1 MQQRPQV
8 SDTIYVYMHKRLS
21 NESSVPLCKG
31 SDHKKFAGFSKRKY
45 ESWPEPDARIRKE
58 ENMAQGKHLVGPVSE
73 RDHSQGPATAAATL
87 VQYGDY
93 ECPYTRQSTTIVRT
107 IQQQLGDQLR
117 FVFRN
122 FPLTEIHPH
131 ALHAALAAEA
141 AAAQGKFWQMHDYIF
156 HHQHTLEDADLE
168 QFAEAV
174 GLDMQQFARDMAER
188 PSISRIEEDLQS
200 GIRSGVRGTPTFFIN
215 GVLYPGS
222 WEQEALLAA
231 LEEAGA
237 S

>member
-1 MQQRPQV
+1 MMTQRTYLAV
-8 SDTIYVYMHKRLS
+8 
-21 NESSVPLCKG
+21 
-31 SDHKKFAGFSKRKY
+31 
-45 ESWPEPDARIRKE
+45 
-58 ENMAQGKHLVGPVSE
+58 PVSE
-73 RDHSQGPATAAATL
+73 RDHRQGPATAVVTL

-93 ECPYTRQSTTIVRT
+93 ECPYTRQATTVVRA

-131 ALHAALAAEA
+131 ALHAAFAAEA
-141 AAAQGKFWQMHDYIF
+141 AAAQGKFWQMHDAIF
-156 HHQHTLEDADLE
+156 HHQHTLEDSDLE

-188 PSISRIEEDLQS
+188 PYISRIEEDLQS

-231 LEEAGA
+231 LQAV
-237 S
+237 

>member
-1 MQQRPQV
+1 M
-8 SDTIYVYMHKRLS
+8 T
-21 NESSVPLCKG
+21 
-31 SDHKKFAGFSKRKY
+31 
-45 ESWPEPDARIRKE
+45 
-58 ENMAQGKHLVGPVSE
+58 QGIHLVVPVSE
-73 RDHSQGPATAAATL
+73 RDHIQGTATAAVTL

-93 ECPYTRQSTTIVRT
+93 ECPYTRQSTTIVRA
-107 IQQQLGDQLR
+107 IQQQLGEQLR

-131 ALHAALAAEA
+131 ALHAAFAAEA

-156 HHQHTLEDADLE
+156 HHQHTLEDSDLE
-168 QFAEAV
+168 QFAGAV
-174 GLDMQQFARDMAER
+174 GLDIQQFARDMAKR
-188 PSISRIEEDLQS
+188 PYISRIEEDLQS

-222 WEQEALLAA
+222 WEKEALLSA
-231 LEEAGA
+231 LEETGA

>member
-1 MQQRPQV
+1 M
-8 SDTIYVYMHKRLS
+8 T
-21 NESSVPLCKG
+21 
-31 SDHKKFAGFSKRKY
+31 
-45 ESWPEPDARIRKE
+45 
-58 ENMAQGKHLVGPVSE
+58 QGIHLVVPVSE
-73 RDHSQGPATAAATL
+73 RDHSQGPATAAVTL

-93 ECPYTRQSTTIVRT
+93 ECPYTRQSTTVVRA
-107 IQQQLGDQLR
+107 IQQQLGDKLR

-131 ALHAALAAEA
+131 ALHAAFAAEA

-156 HHQHTLEDADLE
+156 HHQHTLEDSDLE

-174 GLDMQQFARDMAER
+174 GLDMQQFARAMAER
-188 PSISRIEEDLQS
+188 PYIRRIEEDLQS

-215 GVLYPGS
+215 GVLYRGS
-222 WEQEALLAA
+222 WEQDALLAA
-231 LEEAGA
+231 LQAAGA

>member
-1 MQQRPQV
+1 M
-8 SDTIYVYMHKRLS
+8 T
-21 NESSVPLCKG
+21 
-31 SDHKKFAGFSKRKY
+31 
-45 ESWPEPDARIRKE
+45 
-58 ENMAQGKHLVGPVSE
+58 QGKHLVVPVSE
-73 RDHSQGPATAAATL
+73 RDHSQGPATATVTL

-93 ECPYTRQSTTIVRT
+93 ECPYTRQSTTVVRA

-117 FVFRN
+117 FVYRN

-141 AAAQGKFWQMHDYIF
+141 AAAQGKFWEMHDYIF

-168 QFAEAV
+168 QFAEVV
-174 GLDMQQFARDMAER
+174 GLDMQQFAHDMAER
-188 PSISRIEEDLQS
+188 SYMSRIEEDLQS

-222 WEQEALLAA
+222 WEKEALLVA

>member
-1 MQQRPQV
+1 MECDRC
-8 SDTIYVYMHKRLS
+8 RG
-21 NESSVPLCKG
+21 SSVTLHVICDL
-31 SDHKKFAGFSKRKY
+31 SSSLLDRFVILQTSLMCLKKIPG
-45 ESWPEPDARIRKE
+45 KE
-58 ENMAQGKHLVGPVSE
+58 KKSMTQHTHLAVPVSE
-73 RDHSQGPATAAATL
+73 RDHSQGPATAAIIL

-93 ECPYTRQSTTIVRT
+93 ECPYTRQSTTIVRA

-156 HHQHTLEDADLE
+156 HHQHTLEDADLK

-174 GLDMQQFARDMAER
+174 GLDLQQYARALAEQR
-188 PSISRIEEDLQS
+188 SLDRIEEDME
-200 GIRSGVRGTPTFFIN
+200 GGERSGVQGTPTFFIN
-215 GVLYPGS
+215 GALYRGS
-222 WEQEALLAA
+222 WERDALLSALQAA
-231 LEEAGA
+231 SRTSRRPRGEK
-237 S
+237 SI

>member
-1 MQQRPQV
+1 MTRHV
-8 SDTIYVYMHKRLS
+8 
-21 NESSVPLCKG
+21 
-31 SDHKKFAGFSKRKY
+31 
-45 ESWPEPDARIRKE
+45 
-58 ENMAQGKHLVGPVSE
+58 HLVVPVSE
-73 RDHSQGPATAAATL
+73 QDHSQGSVTAPVTL

-93 ECPYTRQSTTIVRT
+93 ECPYTRQSTTVV
-107 IQQQLGDQLR
+107 QALQLQLGARLR

-122 FPLTEIHPH
+122 FPLVQIHPH
-131 ALHAALAAEA
+131 ALRAPEAAEA
-141 AAAQGKFWQMHDYIF
+141 AAAQGKFWEMHDYIF
-156 HHQHTLEDADLE
+156 HHQHTLEDSDLE

-174 GLDMQQFARDMAER
+174 GLNMQQFARDMAER
-188 PSISRIEEDLQS
+188 PYISRIEEDLQS

>member
-1 MQQRPQV
+1 MTQR
-8 SDTIYVYMHKRLS
+8 TRLA
-21 NESSVPLCKG
+21 V
-31 SDHKKFAGFSKRKY
+31 
-45 ESWPEPDARIRKE
+45 
-58 ENMAQGKHLVGPVSE
+58 PVSE
-73 RDHSQGPATAAATL
+73 QDHSQGPASAPVIL

-93 ECPYTRQSTTIVRT
+93 ECPYTRLSTHVVQAL
-107 IQQQLGDQLR
+107 QQQLGDQLR

-156 HHQHTLEDADLE
+156 HHQHTLENADLE

-174 GLDMQQFARDMAER
+174 GLDMQQYAHAMAEQR
-188 PSISRIEEDLQS
+188 SLARIEEDVE
-200 GIRSGVRGTPTFFIN
+200 GGERSGVQGTPTFFIN
-215 GVLYPGS
+215 GSMYRGS
-222 WEQEALLAA
+222 WEHDALLAA
-231 LEEAGA
+231 LQVA

>member
-1 MQQRPQV
+1 M
-8 SDTIYVYMHKRLS
+8 T
-21 NESSVPLCKG
+21 
-31 SDHKKFAGFSKRKY
+31 
-45 ESWPEPDARIRKE
+45 
-58 ENMAQGKHLVGPVSE
+58 QGKHLVVPVSE
-73 RDHSQGPATAAATL
+73 RDHHQGPATGAVTL

-93 ECPYTRQSTTIVRT
+93 ECPYTRQSTTIVRA

-174 GLDMQQFARDMAER
+174 GLDMEQYTRAMAEQR
-188 PSISRIEEDLQS
+188 SLGRIEEDVEGGQ
-200 GIRSGVRGTPTFFIN
+200 RSGVQGTPTFFIN
-215 GVLYPGS
+215 GVLYRGS
-222 WEQEALLAA
+222 WEHNALLAA
-231 LEEAGA
+231 LQAA
-237 S
+237 SRTS